1 MTSSTNNDTNKWL
14 VTTEQD
20 PKTGELYLTFPP
32 ELLNQAGWDF
42 GDTIVWE
49 DQHNGSFVLKKKSTP
64 SSNA

>member
-1 MTSSTNNDTNKWL
+1 MTDLPNTNPANSWV

-42 GDTIVWE
+42 GDTILWE
-49 DQHNGSFVLKKKSTP
+49 DQHNGSFVLKKKETP
-64 SSNA
+64 AK